1 MKDHMLKLSILS
13 GGAAAGVVNGLQQD
27 FENSYSCSLDTTFS
41 AVGAM
46 REELLAGKPCDLV
59 ILTKSMID
67 GLIASG
73 HVIEGSNH
81 SLGIVRTGVAIKSG
95 QPLPEITTR
104 EGLYKAFKNAQG
116 IYFPDPEK
124 ATAGIHVYSVLKKL
138 GLDQEKSAALRIY
151 PNGATAMAAM
161 AQCDQENLIGS
172 TQVTEINITPGV
184 ELIGMLPKEFEL
196 ATDYCLGIC
205 TGARE
210 PRLAKIF
217 ADMLTGADAASLRK
231 KIGFEIA

>member
-13 GGAAAGVVNGLQQD
+13 GGAAAGVVNGLQQN
-27 FENSYSCSLDTTFS
+27 FESAHSCSLDTTFS

-46 REELLAGKPCDLV
+46 REELLSGKPCDLI
-59 ILTKSMID
+59 ILTKAMID

-73 HVIEGSNH
+73 HVMEGSNH
-81 SLGIVRTGVAIKSG
+81 SLGIVRTGVAIKTG
-95 QPLPEITTR
+95 QQIPAITTR
-104 EGLYKAFKNAQG
+104 DDLYKAFKNAQG

-124 ATAGIHVYSVLKKL
+124 ATAGIHVYSVLKQL
-138 GLDQEKSAALRIY
+138 GLEQEKSAALRIY

-161 AQCDQENLIGS
+161 AKCDEDNLIGS

-205 TGARE
+205 TAAKE
-210 PRLAKIF
+210 PKLAKIF
-217 ADMLTGADAASLRK
+217 AEMLIGPDAANLRK
-231 KIGFEIA
+231 KIGFELG